1 MCAVELSYKLI
12 ERMNLFDLELAYQ
25 MLLTEK
31 QINNA
36 ATRISSIW
44 RGVTVRKRLVNL
56 INKRKWATLILQR
69 WIRYKQW
76 RQRMRIIKSKA
87 AVIVQRYLRSYL
99 VLKRFIKL
107 RGDFVIMNNLAG
119 FEDMKLMVADRL

>member
-36 ATRISSIW
+36 ATKISSIW

>member
-1 MCAVELSYKLI
+1 
-12 ERMNLFDLELAYQ
+12 
-25 MLLTEK
+25 
-31 QINNA
+31 
-36 ATRISSIW
+36 
-44 RGVTVRKRLVNL
+44 
-56 INKRKWATLILQR
+56 
-69 WIRYKQW
+69 
-76 RQRMRIIKSKA
+76 MRIIKSKA